1 MEVVLVNSKSSSKP
15 LKTDALAQASL
26 HGGGNTEAKARAS
39 TNLPKVSNLEPSL
52 EVQLA
57 AKKVQR
63 LEEET
68 QRLLRIAK
76 GGNPS
81 ATDTQPAPTAAQQ
94 ERLED
99 PALQQQRLLIA
110 QLEARIEKEMREYQ
124 ELPRRKAIG
133 SRTEGVVYAE
143 YVDKWRRRIEQVGTR
158 NYPEEA
164 KRSKIYGSLLMTV
177 HIKADGS
184 VEKVEIDRS
193 SGHRLLDAAARRVV
207 ELAGPFPPFPAV
219 VRRDWDIL
227 SISRTWMFTRS
238 DLELI
243 ASP

>member
-1 MEVVLVNSKSSSKP
+1 M
-15 LKTDALAQASL
+15 
-26 HGGGNTEAKARAS
+26 
-39 TNLPKVSNLEPSL
+39 
-52 EVQLA
+52 
-57 AKKVQR
+57 
-63 LEEET
+63 
-68 QRLLRIAK
+68 
-76 GGNPS
+76 
-81 ATDTQPAPTAAQQ
+81 
-94 ERLED
+94 
-99 PALQQQRLLIA
+99 

-164 KRSKIYGSLLMTV
+164 KRRKIYGSLLLTV

-219 VRRDWDIL
+219 VRKDWDIL

-238 DLELI
+238 DLELV